1 MISAALLLAM
11 VGIADLTRSLVRDW
25 YTGEDAGT
33 PLLSCRVL
41 DVRGKR
47 TMVLVI
53 GAFWAI
59 MLGASMWLLGL
70 EWWWALAATILAAG
84 WLATTTSREDAAAPL
99 RLWPALGL
107 LLGTLAFAVLDTTD
121 PAAGTPAAAWHGTV
135 APEWIREIPL
145 STILVTIG
153 VGLFLIESSNI
164 VVRSALRP
172 GSIRRRGV
180 RGEAPV
186 PLPDLR
192 GGRLIG
198 PLERLGL
205 LTLTLAGMFTI
216 VAALIAAK
224 GIVRFPEISNDGATG
239 SKAEYFLVGSLF
251 SWGLSLLG
259 VGLIRISG

>member
-1 MISAALLLAM
+1 MITAALLLAM
-11 VGIADLTRSLVRDW
+11 IGIADLTRSIVRDGSG
-25 YTGEDAGT
+25 GENVGT
-33 PLLSCRVL
+33 PSRSYRVL
-41 DVRGKR
+41 DVRSKR
-47 TMVLVI
+47 TMILLICV
-53 GAFWAI
+53 FWAV
-59 MLGASMWLLGL
+59 MLVSSMWLLGL
-70 EWWWALAATILAAG
+70 DWWWALAATILSVG
-84 WLATTTSREDAAAPL
+84 WLATTTSRENAAAPL
-99 RLWPALGL
+99 RLWPALGV

-121 PAAGTPAAAWHGTV
+121 PAAGSPAGIWHDTL

-145 STILVTIG
+145 PSILVTIG

-172 GSIRRRGV
+172 GTIRRRGI
-180 RGEAPV
+180 RGEASV

-205 LTLTLAGMFTI
+205 LTLTLSGMFTI

-251 SWGLSLLG
+251 SWALSLLG

>member
-1 MISAALLLAM
+1 MITVALLLAM
-11 VGIADLTRSLVRDW
+11 IGIADLTRSIVRDGSG
-25 YTGEDAGT
+25 GEDAG
-33 PLLSCRVL
+33 
-41 DVRGKR
+41 GKR
-47 TMVLVI
+47 TMALVI

-59 MLGASMWLLGL
+59 MLASSMFLLGL
-70 EWWWALAATILAAG
+70 GWRWALAATILAAA
-84 WLATTTSREDAAAPL
+84 WLATTTSRENAAAPL
-99 RLWPALGL
+99 RLWPAFGV
-107 LLGTLAFAVLDTTD
+107 LLGTFAFAVLDTTD
-121 PAAGTPAAAWHGTV
+121 PSAGTPAGNWHGTV
-135 APEWIREIPL
+135 APEWIRGIPL
-145 STILVTIG
+145 SSILVAVG

-172 GSIRRRGV
+172 GTIRRRGA

-186 PLPDLR
+186 RLPDLR

-216 VAALIAAK
+216 VGALIAAK